1 MVSQGEIIQQLN
13 YAARSYGIPMLDI
26 YYPIAARMS
35 AYRTAHHRGLV
46 IELFEFNDSCIGH
59 ACPRTRVFCFGDALQ
74 QAPGR
79 SGLSLHVTGDGPS
92 GPLFDPEGAEQS
104 ISSSARDMA
113 IRGKIVPITIEPREY
128 AQLGGHQ
135 ARRSS
140 ENPRLRIAAASSLP
154 RYQDLFFATESEL
167 AERLGEGHAAPGSGV
182 RVAAVLRRL
191 YGNARRLRGVP
202 NDCRCHVHIDPGRYR
217 PTQRPNT
224 HWSNWPDAPVV

>member
-1 MVSQGEIIQQLN
+1 MVSQSEIIQQLN

-35 AYRTAHHRGLV
+35 AYRTVHHWGLV
-46 IELFEFNDSCIGH
+46 IEVFEFNGSCFGH
-59 ACPRTRVFCFGDALQ
+59 ACPRTRVYCFGDALQ

-92 GPLFDPEGAEQS
+92 GRLFDSEGAEQS

-113 IRGKIVPITIEPREY
+113 IRGKIIPITIEPLDY
-128 AQLGGHQ
+128 AKAGIKL
-135 ARRSS
+135 
-140 ENPRLRIAAASSLP
+140 EDPPRIHGYELLRLLVP
-154 RYQDLFFATESEL
+154 RYHELFFATESEL
-167 AERLGEGHAAPGSGV
+167 AERLGEAMPLLVRFSEWLHCDWDMEMPG
-182 RVAAVLRRL
+182 
-191 YGNARRLRGVP
+191 
-202 NDCRCHVHIDPGRYR
+202 DCEAFQMIADAIAHNDPGRYR